1 MREKVL
7 DLFGK
12 LQAEH
17 SNFNPSEEQL
27 ELWTRALAG
36 VPAKAL
42 EDAAF
47 RYLTTVPGR
56 PALAKFLACLPPE
69 FTSPAGREE
78 RESKNSEDRGHEAM
92 AATILADCRFDG
104 ESFWNP
110 YWGFDRNIA
119 RYADWRH
126 RGGTNLTQPAS
137 WSLPGHVTP
146 SRPQRTSEELLTFLD
161 RRAGIGRVEVV
172 DFNP

>member
-1 MREKVL
+1 
-7 DLFGK
+7 
-12 LQAEH
+12 
-17 SNFNPSEEQL
+17 
-27 ELWTRALAG
+27 
-36 VPAKAL
+36 
-42 EDAAF
+42 
-47 RYLTTVPGR
+47 
-56 PALAKFLACLPPE
+56 
-69 FTSPAGREE
+69 
-78 RESKNSEDRGHEAM
+78 M